1 MVSNGDTRNQQIF
14 AGPFHARGTLVRVS
28 AVNWVADCKL
38 KRAVLCALV
47 CLGLAG
53 TARAH
58 EPGLSSAVVRL
69 FPDKLEAQLTFAL
82 KDAHDLAGLDGNQDG
97 EISEEEFA
105 AGQERLGK
113 LVADAFEVHF
123 DDTPAHASDIR
134 SQMDENNNADVFLS
148 IQGRKFSRL
157 TIRSKMIADLRL
169 EHRQYFLL
177 QNPGGI
183 VLAERLLSASSDTV
197 KIHVDPEPADSLLS
211 ESPIAEAAT
220 PATGD
225 QSSFGQFLVLGIEHI
240 LVGYDHLL
248 FLLALLIVAR
258 DWLSSLKIITFFT
271 IAHSITLALATFELV
286 QVGGRWV
293 EPLIAVSIAYVG
305 LENIWRR
312 GDPRKRWLLT
322 FAFGLIHGFGFASV
336 LQDMNVAARPG
347 GVTMPLFAFNLG
359 VEVGQIIVAAV
370 VLPVFWKL
378 RTQPVFVKRWVPLCS
393 ALVALAGGWW
403 FVERVWLG

>member
-1 MVSNGDTRNQQIF
+1 MKFVTQLACIRRVATVLGCLS
-14 AGPFHARGTLVRVS
+14 LVGVM
-28 AVNWVADCKL
+28 W
-38 KRAVLCALV
+38 
-47 CLGLAG
+47 
-53 TARAH
+53 AH

-69 FPDKLEAQLTFAL
+69 FSDKLEAQLTFAL
-82 KDAHDLAGLDGNQDG
+82 KDAHELAALDGNQDG

-123 DDTPAHASDIR
+123 DDTPVHASDIR
-134 SQMDENNNADVFLS
+134 CQMDENNNADVFL
-148 IQGRKFSRL
+148 IIPGHKFSRL

-169 EHRQYFLL
+169 DHRQYFLL

-197 KIHVDPEPADSLLS
+197 NIHVDPEPADSLLN
-211 ESPIAEAAT
+211 ESPFPEAAI

-225 QSSFGQFLVLGIEHI
+225 QSSFRQFLVLGIEHI

-258 DWLSSLKIITFFT
+258 DWLSSLKIITCFT

-312 GDPRKRWLLT
+312 GDPRGRWLLT

-347 GVTMPLFAFNLG
+347 GVAIPLFAFNLG

-370 VLPVFWKL
+370 VLPIFWKL
-378 RTQPVFVKRWVPLCS
+378 RTQPVFVKRWVPACS
-393 ALVALAGGWW
+393 ALVALAGVWW

>member
-1 MVSNGDTRNQQIF
+1 MKFVTQLACIRRVATVLGCLS
-14 AGPFHARGTLVRVS
+14 LVGVT
-28 AVNWVADCKL
+28 W
-38 KRAVLCALV
+38 
-47 CLGLAG
+47 
-53 TARAH
+53 AH

-69 FPDKLEAQLTFAL
+69 FSDKLEAQLTFAL

-134 SQMDENNNADVFLS
+134 CQMDENNNADVFL
-148 IQGRKFSRL
+148 IIPGHKFSRL

-169 EHRQYFLL
+169 DHRQYFLL

-183 VLAERLLSASSDTV
+183 VLAERLLGASSDTV
-197 KIHVDPEPADSLLS
+197 KIHVDPETADSLFD
-211 ESPIAEAAT
+211 EAPYTDT
-220 PATGD
+220 PATVAEA
-225 QSSFGQFLVLGIEHI
+225 QSSFRQFLVLGIEHI

-258 DWLSSLKIITFFT
+258 DWLSSLKIITCFT

-312 GDPRKRWLLT
+312 GDPHGRWRLT

-347 GVTMPLFAFNLG
+347 GVAMPLFAFNLG
-359 VEVGQIIVAAV
+359 VEVGQIIIAAV
-370 VLPVFWKL
+370 VLPIFWKL
-378 RTQPVFVKRWVPLCS
+378 RTHPVFVARWIPVCS
-393 ALVALAGGWW
+393 AIVALAGAWW
-403 FVERVWLG
+403 FIERVWLG

>member
-1 MVSNGDTRNQQIF
+1 MRFI
-14 AGPFHARGTLVRVS
+14 
-28 AVNWVADCKL
+28 
-38 KRAVLCALV
+38 AVLAFIHRAATVLCG
-47 CLGLAG
+47 LGLAG
-53 TARAH
+53 ATWAH

-69 FPDKLEAQLTFAL
+69 FPDKLDAQLTFAL
-82 KDAHDLAGLDGNQDG
+82 KDAHDLVSLDGNQDG

-113 LVADAFEVHF
+113 LVADAFEVQF
-123 DDTPAHASDIR
+123 DDTPARASEIR
-134 SQMDENNNADVFLS
+134 CQMDENNNADVFMT
-148 IQGRKFSRL
+148 IPGHKFNRL
-157 TIRSKMIADLRL
+157 TIRSKMIAELRL
-169 EHRQYFLL
+169 DHRQYFLL

-197 KIHVDPEPADSLLS
+197 RIHVDPEGADSLLS
-211 ESPIAEAAT
+211 ESPIADAAT

-225 QSSFGQFLVLGIEHI
+225 PSSFRQFLALGIEHI
-240 LVGYDHLL
+240 LGGYDHLL
-248 FLLALLIVAR
+248 FLLALLLVAR

-312 GDPRKRWLLT
+312 GDPRGRWLLT

-336 LQDMNVAARPG
+336 LQEMNVAARPG
-347 GVTMPLFAFNLG
+347 GVAMPLFAFNLG

-370 VLPVFWKL
+370 VLPIIWKL
-378 RTQPVFVKRWVPLCS
+378 RAQPVFMKRWVPVCS
-393 ALVALAGGWW
+393 ALVAMAGAWW